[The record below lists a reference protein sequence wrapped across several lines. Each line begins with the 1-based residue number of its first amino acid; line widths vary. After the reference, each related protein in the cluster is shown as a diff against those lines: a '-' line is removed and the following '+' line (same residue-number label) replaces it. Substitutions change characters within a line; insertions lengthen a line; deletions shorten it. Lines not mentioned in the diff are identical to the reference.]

1 MIANNSPIDV
11 TIVTGASAGLG
22 LALARALVRQKGQH
36 LLCISRRRNDGLGE
50 EVSDGTRLDQWT
62 HDLSDAAPLCGRLA
76 TWLSTFNPEAVR
88 SVSLINNAALMAR
101 AGPLADADT
110 SDLAAALR
118 VGLEAP
124 LLLSSVFLKSTAA
137 WPSQRK
143 VLFISSG
150 LGRSAMAGQVS
161 YCAAK
166 AGLDHAA
173 RACALEEA
181 SRPNGARI
189 VSLAPGVVD
198 TDMQTILRSSDPARF
213 PDAQKF
219 AKFKADG
226 ALTSPDTAASRV
238 LAWLERE
245 DFGQAVVAD
254 VRDAK

>member
-1 MIANNSPIDV
+1 MIASRSPIEV
-11 TIVTGASAGLG
+11 TVVTGASAGLG
-22 LALARALVRQKGQH
+22 LALAQALLRQRAQH
-36 LLCISRRRNDGLGE
+36 VLCISRRRNEALQASAGE
-50 EVSDGTRLDQWT
+50 GVRLEQWT
-62 HDLSDAAPLCGRLA
+62 HDLSDAAALCGRLEG
-76 TWLSTFNPEAVR
+76 WLGNFEPDGVR
-88 SVSLINNAALMAR
+88 SVTLINNAALMAR
-101 AGPLADADT
+101 AGPLADADI
-110 SDLAAALR
+110 SELAAALR
-118 VGLEAP
+118 VSLEAP
-124 LLLSSVFLKSTAA
+124 ILLSSVFLKSTAA

-198 TDMQTILRSSDPARF
+198 TDMQTFLRSSDPARF

-226 ALTSPDTAASRV
+226 VLTSPDTAASRV
-238 LAWLERE
+238 LAWLQRE
-245 DFGQAVVAD
+245 DFGQEVVAD